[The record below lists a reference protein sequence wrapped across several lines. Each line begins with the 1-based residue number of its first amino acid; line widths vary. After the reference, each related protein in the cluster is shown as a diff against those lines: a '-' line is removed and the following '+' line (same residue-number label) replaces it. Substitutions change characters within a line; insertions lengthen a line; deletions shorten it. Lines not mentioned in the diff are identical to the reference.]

1 MKKLLRNRDFILIL
15 SLVLGLLFGQGAQW
29 VRPLILPVLAL
40 VMTLSTMLI
49 SSRMFRSPSAL
60 IIPCVLGI
68 VMNYLV
74 LSGMILLMASLL
86 ISDEALWTGFVVLA
100 SVPAAVAV
108 IPFAEFLKGNGFY
121 ALVGSMGS
129 YLSGLVIMP
138 LIIFGFLGKSFTVEP
153 DKLII
158 TIVML
163 IALPLMA
170 SRVLMWTGIDKRI
183 APFRGT
189 ITNWSFFLVVY
200 TIVGLNRELF
210 IERPLS
216 LIPVAIIAI
225 ASTFVLGFIIEV
237 FGRLFRIDQEISI
250 SLILLGTLK
259 NYGIAGGM
267 ALTLI
272 GGESA
277 VPATVSTVF
286 MIIYIIWL
294 GFRARMRDKSK

>member
-15 SLVLGLLFGQGAQW
+15 SLVFGLLFGQGAQW

-74 LSGMILLMASLL
+74 LSGTILMIASLL

-108 IPFAEFLKGNGFY
+108 IPFADFLKGNAFY
-121 ALVGSMGS
+121 ALVGAMGA
-129 YLSGLVIMP
+129 YLSGIVIMP
-138 LIIFGFLGKSFTVEP
+138 LIIFGFLGKNFAVEP
-153 DKLII
+153 DKLVI

-163 IALPLMA
+163 IVLPLMA
-170 SRVLMWTGIDKRI
+170 SRLLMWAGIDKRI

-200 TIVGLNRELF
+200 AIVGLNRELF

-225 ASTFVLGFIIEV
+225 ASTFVLGFIIEG
-237 FGRLFRIDQEISI
+237 FARLFRIDQGITT
-250 SLILLGTLK
+250 SLVLLGTLK

-267 ALTLI
+267 ALALI
-272 GGESA
+272 GEESA

-286 MIIYIIWL
+286 MIVYIIWL
-294 GFRARMRDKSK
+294 GFRARMRGKSK

>member
-15 SLVLGLLFGQGAQW
+15 SLVFGLLFGQGAQW

-49 SSRMFRSPSAL
+49 SSKMFRSPSAL

-74 LSGMILLMASLL
+74 LSGTILMIASLL

-108 IPFAEFLKGNGFY
+108 IPFADFLKGNAFY
-121 ALVGSMGS
+121 ALVGAMGA
-129 YLSGLVIMP
+129 YLSGIVIMP
-138 LIIFGFLGKSFTVEP
+138 LIIFGFLGKSFAVEP
-153 DKLII
+153 DKLVI

-163 IALPLMA
+163 IVLPLMA
-170 SRVLMWTGIDKRI
+170 SRLLMWDGIDKRI

-200 TIVGLNRELF
+200 AIVGLNRELF
-210 IERPLS
+210 I
-216 LIPVAIIAI
+216 
-225 ASTFVLGFIIEV
+225 
-237 FGRLFRIDQEISI
+237 
-250 SLILLGTLK
+250 
-259 NYGIAGGM
+259 
-267 ALTLI
+267 
-272 GGESA
+272 
-277 VPATVSTVF
+277 
-286 MIIYIIWL
+286 
-294 GFRARMRDKSK
+294 SKG

>member
-74 LSGMILLMASLL
+74 LSGMILMMASLL

-108 IPFAEFLKGNGFY
+108 IPFADFLKGNGFY
-121 ALVGSMGS
+121 ALVGSMGT

-138 LIIFGFLGKSFTVEP
+138 LIIFGFLGKSFAVEP

-163 IALPLMA
+163 IVLPLIA

-200 TIVGLNRELF
+200 AIVGLNRELF

>member
-1 MKKLLRNRDFILIL
+1 
-15 SLVLGLLFGQGAQW
+15 
-29 VRPLILPVLAL
+29 
-40 VMTLSTMLI
+40 MTLSTMLI
-49 SSRMFRSPSAL
+49 SSKMFRSPSAL

-74 LSGMILLMASLL
+74 LSGTILMIASLL

-108 IPFAEFLKGNGFY
+108 IPFADFLKGNAFY
-121 ALVGSMGS
+121 ALVGAMGA
-129 YLSGLVIMP
+129 YLSGIVIMP
-138 LIIFGFLGKSFTVEP
+138 LIIFGFLGKSFAVEP
-153 DKLII
+153 DKLVI

-163 IALPLMA
+163 IVLPLMA
-170 SRVLMWTGIDKRI
+170 SRLLMWAGIDKRI

-200 TIVGLNRELF
+200 AIVGLNRELF

-216 LIPVAIIAI
+216 LLPVAIIAI
-225 ASTFVLGFIIEV
+225 ASTFVLGFIIEG
-237 FGRLFRIDQEISI
+237 FARLFRIDQGIST
-250 SLILLGTLK
+250 SLVLLGTLK

-272 GGESA
+272 GEESA

-286 MIIYIIWL
+286 MIVYIIWL